1 VQLDVGEH
9 DAIDGLEGV
18 ADVLLVDQS
27 PLGRSARSNPVT
39 YLKAW
44 DEIRQVFARH
54 AARRGLSARDF
65 SFNAPGGRCEACK
78 GTGWQTIDMQF
89 LADVTVRCDVCDGR
103 RFQNRVLAARYRG
116 RNISDL
122 LETTAEDAMAFF
134 AGEEK
139 ILRRLQPLLDVGL
152 GYLPLGQPTATLS
165 GGEAQRL
172 KLASFLE
179 IRPAAARGTL
189 FLFDEPTTGLHAK
202 DVERLLT
209 TFRRLLSRGHSI
221 VAIEHHLEFL
231 AASDWIVDLGPGGGQ
246 EGGRIVAEG
255 PPEEIR
261 RNPASLT
268 GRFLSE
274 MSPAPPPASGREGAT
289 EGRKQAPSGP
299 ERNR

>member
-1 VQLDVGEH
+1 MC
-9 DAIDGLEGV
+9 
-18 ADVLLVDQS
+18 
-27 PLGRSARSNPVT
+27 R
-39 YLKAW
+39 
-44 DEIRQVFARH
+44 
-54 AARRGLSARDF
+54 
-65 SFNAPGGRCEACK
+65 

-116 RNISDL
+116 RNIWDL
-122 LETTAEDAMAFF
+122 LETTAEDAMVFF

-139 ILRRLQPLLDVGL
+139 ILRRLQPLCDVGL

-179 IRPAAARGTL
+179 IRPASARGTL
-189 FLFDEPTTGLHAK
+189 FLFDEPTTGLHAR
-202 DVERLLT
+202 DVQRLLA

-231 AASDWIVDLGPGGGQ
+231 AASDWIMDLGPGGG
-246 EGGRIVAEG
+246 EDGGRIVAEG

-274 MSPAPPPASGREGAT
+274 QGPAPPPGQRRVG
-289 EGRKQAPSGP
+289 EGRT
-299 ERNR
+299 